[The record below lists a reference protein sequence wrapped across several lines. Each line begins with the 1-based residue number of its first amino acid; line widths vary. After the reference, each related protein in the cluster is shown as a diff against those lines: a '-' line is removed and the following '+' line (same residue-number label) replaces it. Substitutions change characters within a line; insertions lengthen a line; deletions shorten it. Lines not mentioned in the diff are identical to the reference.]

1 VVTNQQHTGEQRHAN
16 GCRQLHKQKPN
27 LLGCHLYLG
36 VLWNHTGLPVFNEQS
51 LKFVSASS
59 DAVNLSLFS
68 MENLCK
74 NLQNA

>member
-1 VVTNQQHTGEQRHAN
+1 
-16 GCRQLHKQKPN
+16 
-27 LLGCHLYLG
+27 
-36 VLWNHTGLPVFNEQS
+36 